1 MTPIYDVIVVGGGP
15 GGATAAYFLGE
26 AGLRVLVLEKE
37 TLPRYKACGGGL
49 SAHML
54 KQFPFSFDPVI
65 ESRINAISYALGE
78 HTITVPLPDR
88 SVCVVMRDR
97 FDAHILAHARAEIQQ
112 GVTVAK
118 VRETSDH
125 VVVETREGDVFRGR
139 YLIGA
144 DGANSVVA
152 RSVGLRRGK
161 IMAAAIEAEVPL
173 PPAVLQRFA
182 NRLLFIFD
190 EIQPGY
196 LWIFSKSDHLSV
208 GIGALH
214 PKPGELQSTLKRVMT
229 RYGISLEDVH
239 FHGHPIPIYTGR
251 ELIAS
256 SRTLLV
262 GDAAGLADPLSGEGI
277 RLAIKSG
284 RLAAEAII
292 AGHPDQYP
300 AMVHRQIG
308 ICHAFGLGLAWV
320 FYRFPRIC
328 LALGARNP
336 FTTYAFVNLLADR
349 VDYPQA
355 MLWIF
360 GSLPLYLLIE
370 SLASLVGI
378 LGGSRRRH
386 QLQSAIYS
394 TLGVKA
400 NRMDGFIP
408 KPWFVRSH
416 PLRR

>member
-37 TLPRYKACGGGL
+37 TLARYKACGGGL

-78 HTITVPLPDR
+78 HTITVPLPDG

-161 IMAAAIEAEVPL
+161 IMAAAIEAEVPV

-182 NRLLFIFD
+182 NHLLFIFD

-214 PKPGELQSTLKRVMT
+214 PKPGELQSTLKRVMA
-229 RYGISLEDVH
+229 RYGISLKDVP

-251 ELIAS
+251 EPIAT

-284 RLAAEAII
+284 RMAAEAILS
-292 AGHPDQYP
+292 GHPERYP
-300 AMVHRQIG
+300 DTVYRQIG
-308 ICHAFGLGLAWV
+308 ICHMFGLSLAWV
-320 FYRFPRIC
+320 FYRFPRLC
-328 LALGARNP
+328 FELGVRNP
-336 FTTYAFVNLLADR
+336 FASHAFAEMLADES
-349 VDYPQA
+349 DYPQVTL
-355 MLWIF
+355 MLL

-370 SLASLVGI
+370 I
-378 LGGSRRRH
+378 LSGLTGMFGGVKRK
-386 QLQSAIYS
+386 QKLQSAIYS
-394 TLGVKA
+394 TLG
-400 NRMDGFIP
+400 I
-408 KPWFVRSH
+408 
-416 PLRR
+416 

>member
-1 MTPIYDVIVVGGGP
+1 MTQMYDVIVVGGGP

-49 SAHML
+49 STHML

-65 ESRINAISYALGE
+65 DSRINAVSYALGE
-78 HTITVPLPDR
+78 HIITVPL
-88 SVCVVMRDR
+88 SEGSLAVVMRDQ
-97 FDAHILAHARAEIQQ
+97 FDAHILAHAQVEIHQ
-112 GVTVAK
+112 GVSVAK

-125 VVVETREGDVFRGR
+125 VVVETREGSVFRGR

-161 IMAAAIEAEVPL
+161 IMAAAIEAEVPV

-182 NRLLFIFD
+182 NALLFIFD

-196 LWIFSKSDHLSV
+196 LWIFPKADHLSV
-208 GIGALH
+208 GVGALH
-214 PKPGELQSTLKRVMT
+214 PKPGELQSTLRRVMA
-229 RYGISLEDVH
+229 RYGITLKDVP
-239 FHGHPIPIYTGR
+239 FYGHPIPIYTGR
-251 ELIAS
+251 ESIAS

-262 GDAAGLADPLSGEGI
+262 GDAAGLVDPLSGEGI

-292 AGHPDQYP
+292 EGHPEQYP
-300 AMVHRQIG
+300 ARVHRQIG
-308 ICHAFGLGLAWV
+308 ICHVFGLGLAWV
-320 FYRFPRIC
+320 FYRFPRLC

-349 VDYPQA
+349 IDYPQA
-355 MLWIF
+355 MLWMF

-370 SLASLVGI
+370 SLATLVGI
-378 LGGSRRRH
+378 IGGPERRY
-386 QLQSAIYS
+386 QLRSTIYS
-394 TLGVKA
+394 HLG
-400 NRMDGFIP
+400 
-408 KPWFVRSH
+408 S
-416 PLRR
+416 